1 MGIVVQKFG
10 GSSVADVEKIKNVAR
25 RVVATKLE
33 GKSVVV
39 VVSALGDTT
48 DKLVELARQISASP
62 PEREM
67 DMLLATGEQQSVA
80 LLAMA
85 IYELGREAISFTGYQ
100 VGIVTDNSHTK
111 ARIVDVKSERILQE
125 LEDGKIVIV
134 AGFQGVTVDN
144 DITTLGRGGSDTT
157 AVALA
162 AGLKA
167 EKCEIYTDVE
177 GVFTAD
183 PRIVPDALLVSEIT
197 YEEMLE
203 MAATGAKVLQLRSV
217 EYARNSGV
225 IIHVRSSFTDGVGTV
240 VKEEDE
246 GMERPIISGVTHDTS
261 EGKITIYGVPDRP
274 GIAAKVFRPLA
285 AANVNV
291 DMIVQNVSYEGFTD
305 ISFTLNLDDLPRAV
319 SIIENIAK
327 ELGARGHD
335 CEKGIAKVAIIG
347 AGMKSHPGVAAEMFD
362 VLANNGINIQMISTS
377 PIKIACVIDA
387 KNVEIAVRSLHEHFQ
402 LSEEAVT
409 SEVL

>member
-1 MGIVVQKFG
+1 MGIIVQKFG

-25 RVVATKLE
+25 RVVATKLD
-33 GKSVVV
+33 GHSVVV

-48 DKLVELARQISASP
+48 DELVKLARQISATP

-67 DMLLATGEQQSVA
+67 DMLLATGEQISVA

-85 IYELGREAISFTGYQ
+85 IDAMGHEAISFTGYQ
-100 VGIVTDNSHTK
+100 VGILTDDSHTK
-111 ARIVDVKSERILQE
+111 ARIVDVKSERIISE
-125 LEDGKIVIV
+125 LDRGCIVIV

-162 AGLKA
+162 AALKA
-167 EKCEIYTDVE
+167 DKCEIYTDVE

-183 PRIVPDALLVSEIT
+183 PRIVPGASLVPEIT

-217 EYARNSGV
+217 EYARNHGV
-225 IIHVRSSFTDGVGTV
+225 VIHVKSSFVDSGGTV

-261 EGKITIYGVPDRP
+261 EGKITIFGVPDRP

-285 AANVNV
+285 AANINV
-291 DMIVQNVSYEGFTD
+291 DMIVQNVSTEGLTD
-305 ISFTLNLDDLPRAV
+305 ISFTVSDDDLPRAESV
-319 SIIENIAK
+319 IKGIVEELGAKGYNTDTNIAK
-327 ELGARGHD
+327 
-335 CEKGIAKVAIIG
+335 VSIIG

-362 VLANNGINIQMISTS
+362 VLARSGINIQMISTS
-377 PIKIACVIDA
+377 PIKIACVIEA
-387 KNVEIAVRSLHEHFQ
+387 GQVEIAVRELHEHFQ
-402 LSEEAVT
+402 LSEEAIT
-409 SEVL
+409 SETL

>member
-1 MGIVVQKFG
+1 MGIIVQKFG

-25 RVVATKLE
+25 RVVATKLA
-33 GKSVVV
+33 GHSVVV

-48 DKLVELARQISASP
+48 DELVALARQISLTP

-67 DMLLATGEQQSVA
+67 DMLLATGEQISVA

-85 IYELGREAISFTGYQ
+85 IHAMGHEAISFTGYQ
-100 VGIVTDNSHTK
+100 IGILTDDSHTK
-111 ARIVDVKSERILQE
+111 ARIVDVRPERIMCE
-125 LEDGKIVIV
+125 LERGCIVVV
-134 AGFQGVTVDN
+134 AGFQGVTVNN

-157 AVALA
+157 AVAIA
-162 AGLKA
+162 AALGA

-183 PRIVPDALLVSEIT
+183 PRIVPEALLVPEIT

-217 EYARNSGV
+217 EYGRNHGV
-225 IIHVRSSFTDGVGTV
+225 VIHVKSSFKDGAGTV

-246 GMERPIISGVTHDTS
+246 GMERPIISGVTRDSS
-261 EGKITIYGVPDRP
+261 EGKITIFGVPDRP

-285 AANVNV
+285 AANINM
-291 DMIVQNVSYEGFTD
+291 DMIVQNVSTEGLTD
-305 ISFTLNLDDLPRAV
+305 ISFTLSLDDLPTAESV
-319 SIIENIAK
+319 IKDIVEELGAKGYNTDTNIAK
-327 ELGARGHD
+327 
-335 CEKGIAKVAIIG
+335 VSIIG

-362 VLANNGINIQMISTS
+362 VLARNGINIQMISTS
-377 PIKIACVIDA
+377 PIKIACVIEA
-387 KNVEIAVRSLHEHFQ
+387 GQVETAVRELHDHFQ
-402 LSEEAVT
+402 LNEEAIT
-409 SEVL
+409 SETL

>member
-10 GSSVADVEKIKNVAR
+10 GSSVADVGKIKNVAR

-48 DKLVELARQISASP
+48 DELVELARQISTNP

-85 IYELGREAISFTGYQ
+85 IHELGHEAISFTGYQ
-100 VGIVTDNSHTK
+100 VGILTDCSHTK

-125 LEDGKIVIV
+125 LDNGKVVIV
-134 AGFQGVTVDN
+134 AGFQGVTIDN

-162 AGLKA
+162 AGLRA

-183 PRIVPDALLVSEIT
+183 PRIVPDASLVSEIT

-203 MAATGAKVLQLRSV
+203 MASTGAKVLQLRSV
-217 EYARNSGV
+217 EYGRNNGV
-225 IIHVRSSFTDGVGTV
+225 VIHVKSSFTDGAGTV

-246 GMERPIISGVTHDTS
+246 GMERPIISGVAHDS
-261 EGKITIYGVPDRP
+261 GEGKITIYGVPDRP

-305 ISFTLNLDDLPRAV
+305 ISFTLNLDDLPRAE
-319 SIIENIAK
+319 SIIENIVK
-327 ELGARGHD
+327 ELGAKGHD
-335 CEKGIAKVAIIG
+335 CNKGIAKVALIG

-387 KNVEIAVRSLHEHFQ
+387 ASIETAVRSLHEHFQ
-402 LSEEAVT
+402 LSEEAVI
-409 SEVL
+409 SETL

>member
-1 MGIVVQKFG
+1 MGIIVQKFG
-10 GSSVADVEKIKNVAR
+10 GSSVADVEKIKNVAK
-25 RVVATKLE
+25 RVVATKQA
-33 GKSVVV
+33 GSSVVV

-48 DKLVELARQISASP
+48 DELVELARQISAKP

-85 IYELGREAISFTGYQ
+85 IYELGYEAISFTGYQ
-100 VGIVTDNSHTK
+100 VGIVTDDSHTK
-111 ARIVDVKSERILQE
+111 ARIVDVKSERIMQALGS
-125 LEDGKIVIV
+125 GKICIV

-162 AGLKA
+162 AGLNA
-167 EKCEIYTDVE
+167 DKCEIYTDVE

-183 PRIVPDALLVSEIT
+183 PRIVPEASLVPEIT

-203 MAATGAKVLQLRSV
+203 MASSGAKVLQLRSV
-217 EYARNSGV
+217 EYARNHNV
-225 IIHVRSSFTDGVGTV
+225 VMQVRSSFADSAGTV

-246 GMERPIISGVTHDTS
+246 GMERPIISGVTHNTS

-274 GIAAKVFRPLA
+274 GIAAKVFKPLA
-285 AANVNV
+285 AANINV
-291 DMIVQNVSYEGFTD
+291 DMIVQNVSYKGYTD
-305 ISFTLNLDDLPRAV
+305 ISFTLDLDDVPRAQSV
-319 SIIENIAK
+319 IEDLVRVFGAQGHDLDKDIAK
-327 ELGARGHD
+327 
-335 CEKGIAKVAIIG
+335 ISIVG

-362 VLANNGINIQMISTS
+362 VLAENSINIQMISTS
-377 PIKIACVIDA
+377 PIRISCVIDE
-387 KNVEIAVRSLHEHFQ
+387 KNIENAVRALHEHFQ

-409 SEVL
+409 DEAL

>member
-1 MGIVVQKFG
+1 MGIIVQKFG
-10 GSSVADVEKIKNVAR
+10 GSSVADVEKIKKVAK
-25 RVVATKLE
+25 RVVATKQE
-33 GKSVVV
+33 GNSVVV

-48 DKLVELARQISASP
+48 DELVELARQISAKP

-85 IYELGREAISFTGYQ
+85 IHELGHEAISFTGYQ
-100 VGIVTDNSHTK
+100 VGIVTDDSHTK
-111 ARIVDVKSERILQE
+111 ARIVDVKSERIMQALGC
-125 LEDGKIVIV
+125 GKICIV

-167 EKCEIYTDVE
+167 DKCEIYTDVE

-183 PRIVPDALLVSEIT
+183 PRIVPEASLVPEIT

-203 MAATGAKVLQLRSV
+203 MASSGAKVLQLRSV
-217 EYARNSGV
+217 EYGRNNSVV
-225 IIHVRSSFTDGVGTV
+225 IQVRSSFADSQGTV

-274 GIAAKVFRPLA
+274 GIAAKVFKPLA
-285 AANVNV
+285 ASNINV
-291 DMIVQNVSYEGFTD
+291 DMIVQNVSYEGHTD
-305 ISFTLNLDDLPRAV
+305 ISFTLALDDVPRAQSV
-319 SIIENIAK
+319 IDGIVREFGAK
-327 ELGARGHD
+327 GQDLDED
-335 CEKGIAKVAIIG
+335 IAKVSIVG

-362 VLANNGINIQMISTS
+362 VLAENGINIQMISTS
-377 PIKIACVIDA
+377 PIRISCVIDEV
-387 KNVEIAVRSLHEHFQ
+387 NIEMAVRSLHDHFQ

-409 SEVL
+409 NEAL

>member
-1 MGIVVQKFG
+1 MGIIVQKFG
-10 GSSVADVEKIKNVAR
+10 GSSVADVEKIKNVAK
-25 RVVATKLE
+25 RVVATKQA
-33 GKSVVV
+33 GSSVVV

-48 DKLVELARQISASP
+48 DELVELARQISVKP

-85 IYELGREAISFTGYQ
+85 IYELGHEAISFTGYQ
-100 VGIVTDNSHTK
+100 VGIVTDDSHTK
-111 ARIVDVKSERILQE
+111 ARIVDVKSERIMDA
-125 LEDGKIVIV
+125 LESGKICIV

-162 AGLKA
+162 AGLDA
-167 EKCEIYTDVE
+167 DKCEIYTDVE

-183 PRIVPDALLVSEIT
+183 PRIVAEASLVPEIT

-203 MAATGAKVLQLRSV
+203 MASSGAKVLQLRSV
-217 EYARNSGV
+217 EYARNHNV
-225 IIHVRSSFTDGVGTV
+225 VMQVRSSFADSAGTV

-246 GMERPIISGVTHDTS
+246 GMERPIISGVTHNTS

-274 GIAAKVFRPLA
+274 GIAAKVFKPLA
-285 AANVNV
+285 AANINV
-291 DMIVQNVSYEGFTD
+291 DMIVQNVSYKGYTD
-305 ISFTLNLDDLPRAV
+305 ISFTLDLDDVPRAQSV
-319 SIIENIAK
+319 IEDLVREFGAQGQDLDKDIAK
-327 ELGARGHD
+327 
-335 CEKGIAKVAIIG
+335 ISIVG

-362 VLANNGINIQMISTS
+362 VLAENSINIQMISTS
-377 PIKIACVIDA
+377 PIRISCVIDEVNIA
-387 KNVEIAVRSLHEHFQ
+387 TAVRALHEHFQ

-409 SEVL
+409 DEAL